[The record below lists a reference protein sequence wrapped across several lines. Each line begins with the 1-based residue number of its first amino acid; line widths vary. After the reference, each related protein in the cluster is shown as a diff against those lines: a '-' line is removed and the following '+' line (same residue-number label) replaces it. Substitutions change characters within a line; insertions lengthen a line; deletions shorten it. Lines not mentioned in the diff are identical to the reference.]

1 MEVLGL
7 NDHVDNSTYIALCN
21 GVTLDVNLCG
31 LPVYKDG
38 DWNTLCLPFD
48 LTIEGSCLDGD
59 NVLAMTLDKETSGLS
74 GTTLTLN
81 FTKATTIPAGTP
93 FIIKWD
99 NMHVIYCISTIYGVT
114 IDNTDGSVTSS
125 DGYVTFKGTYDRLEW
140 NTENNSILFLGANN
154 TLYWPQPSNNQTPY
168 LNAFR
173 AYFQLNNGLTAA
185 DVSSARMNFDGEN
198 EVNGV
203 KEVLTPEGVSVARN
217 KGVKD
222 DSWYTVNGVKLSGK
236 PTKAGLYIHNGKKV
250 IIK

>member
-1 MEVLGL
+1 
-7 NDHVDNSTYIALCN
+7 
-21 GVTLDVNLCG
+21 
-31 LPVYKDG
+31 
-38 DWNTLCLPFD
+38 
-48 LTIEGSCLDGD
+48 
-59 NVLAMTLDKETSGLS
+59 MTLDKETSGLS

-114 IDNTDGSVTSS
+114 IDNTDRSVTSS

-140 NTENNSILFLGANN
+140 DTENNSILFLGANN

-203 KEVLTPEGVSVARN
+203 KEVIASLGVN
-217 KGVKD
+217 D
-222 DSWYTVNGVKLSGK
+222 DSWYTLNGVKLSGK